1 MVFIYYHLLF
11 VLSVLLLT
19 TEKSSA
25 EGADQ
30 SDTRTLS
37 LEKSIVWG
45 PGLKSRFSLP
55 VRYFFV
61 QAVDQFGENFTESIG
76 EKAFEVKISQEDGGR
91 ARIYAQVLDLQDG
104 SYSVRFRPFE
114 SYSSLR
120 INLLHD
126 ENHVGKSPYYLKG
139 MVYHENCYCPMTNIE
154 KWYVAHDCPD
164 TYEQIDKDL
173 SIFKRVNLNK
183 VADEAVS
190 RFNKKGMHSLTHYRI
205 INNKVYR
212 KSYGEHVGFKMFSD
226 AIILSLTRKVVL
238 PDVEFFVNLGDW
250 PLEKKSL
257 AEDPIPVFSWCGSD
271 DTKDIVMP
279 TYDLTEA
286 TIQMMHRVT
295 LDTLSVQA
303 TKVAWENKTEKAFWR
318 GRDSRQE
325 RLDLVVMSRKEPE
338 LIDAALTHMFFF
350 KKEPEKY
357 GELVKSTP
365 FFDFFN
371 YKYQINL
378 DGTVAAYR
386 FPYLMGGNSVVL
398 KQDSPYYEHFY
409 KSLEPGKHYIP
420 FKRDL
425 SDLREK
431 ILWAKSHD
439 EEVKKISRN
448 AQNFVMENLLPK
460 DVYCYHAKLFDR
472 FSGLL
477 VSKPDQPNGS
487 WELVEQ
493 PKDHDS
499 KCDCKRLKKTKKHD
513 EL

>member
-1 MVFIYYHLLF
+1 MHVSAGHLSF
-11 VLSVLLLT
+11 VLSLLQLVVET
-19 TEKSSA
+19 SSA
-25 EGADQ
+25 QGSEQ
-30 SDTRTLS
+30 SGSRTLS

-45 PGLKSRFSLP
+45 PGLKTRFSLP

-61 QAVDQFGENFTESIG
+61 HAVGQFGENFTHSLG
-76 EKAFEVKISQEDGGR
+76 EKAFEVKVTQEDGSR

-104 SYSVRFRPFE
+104 SYVVRFRPFE
-114 SYSSLR
+114 TYSSLR

-126 ENHVGKSPYYLKG
+126 QNHVAKSPYYLKG
-139 MVYHENCYCPMTNIE
+139 MVYHEDCYCPMSNIE
-154 KWYVAHDCPD
+154 KWYTTHECPD
-164 TYEQIDKDL
+164 TYEQIDRDL
-173 SIFKRVNLNK
+173 SIFKKKLNLKK
-183 VADEAVS
+183 VASEAIS
-190 RFNKKGMHSLTHYRI
+190 RFNQKGMHSLTHYRI

-212 KSYGEHVGFKMFSD
+212 KTYGEHVGFKMFSD

-238 PDVEFFVNLGDW
+238 PDIEFFVNLGDW

-271 DTKDIVMP
+271 DSKDIVMP

-286 TIQMMHRVT
+286 TLQMMSRVT

-325 RLDLVVMSRKEPE
+325 RLDLVVMSRKEPQ
-338 LIDAALTHMFFF
+338 LVDAALTHMFFF

-365 FFDFFN
+365 FFDFFD

-409 KSLEPGKHYIP
+409 KSLEPNKHYIP

-425 SDLREK
+425 SNLREK

-439 EEVKKISRN
+439 EEAKKISRN
-448 AQNFVMENLLPK
+448 AQQFVKENLLPK
-460 DVYCYHAKLFDR
+460 DVFCYHVKLFDK
-472 FSGLL
+472 FSERLL
-477 VSKPDQPNGS
+477 SRPEKPDDS
-487 WELVEQ
+487 WDLVEQ
-493 PKDHDS
+493 PSDES
-499 KCDCKRLKKTKKHD
+499 KCDCKRLKKMKKHD